1 MQRFFCYINPQKEK
15 HKRKNHC
22 PLPHPILH
30 RIPRPVSFTSSEKND
45 NLNLAN
51 PNKKRGEGR
60 SISTHSWLQC
70 TTNPSIQLSFC
81 YSSPTAARL
90 ATAPS
95 PTYLVRRASHPSMSS
110 QVHPISVDTGG
121 GGGQTSTSD
130 GGGSTNPSLQRNA
143 SNRSNLSTPSPS
155 QRLWKNFS
163 SLGTHRRPSLVIDGD
178 DSQVETTSSPNLQKR
193 RKQAAAAAFSESFKA
208 PSNVTDGLIDSALPA
223 RRFQRIAETDPS
235 ANQPRSY
242 VEFYKVLTSGHREA
256 HAFLGHE
263 VDPLGFSHTADRL
276 RRRMRKSNFMLLD
289 PSRRK
294 MQYWDFYMLT
304 LLLCAHTP
312 PAHPTCPWV
321 YLPTPPAHGAT
332 CPWGYLP
339 T

>member
-1 MQRFFCYINPQKEK
+1 
-15 HKRKNHC
+15 
-22 PLPHPILH
+22 
-30 RIPRPVSFTSSEKND
+30 
-45 NLNLAN
+45 
-51 PNKKRGEGR
+51 
-60 SISTHSWLQC
+60 
-70 TTNPSIQLSFC
+70 
-81 YSSPTAARL
+81 
-90 ATAPS
+90 
-95 PTYLVRRASHPSMSS
+95 MSS

-312 PAHPTCPWV
+312 PAHPTCPW
-321 YLPTPPAHGAT
+321 
-332 CPWGYLP
+332 GYLP
-339 T
+339 MGLPAHLSMRPVPTTHAARACAYLLPHSSPYRPWPRMPSPPHRPWPRAPTSSRTPLAGTRRQ